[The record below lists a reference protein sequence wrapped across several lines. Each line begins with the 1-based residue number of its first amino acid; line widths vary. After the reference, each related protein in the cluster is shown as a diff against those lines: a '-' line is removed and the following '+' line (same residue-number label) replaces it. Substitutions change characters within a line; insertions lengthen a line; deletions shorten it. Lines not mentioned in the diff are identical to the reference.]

1 MKSDVE
7 ELMDIRELLVS
18 SSATEELDESSPVSA
33 PDLHLLKDRLH
44 VRSLQIKDRVHK
56 YVKSHYQDFS
66 SITSRASYGASK
78 VENIFDNLNGVL
90 QLLDKPSAGDG
101 KGSHLPIDVDV
112 DLCQLAAQARALNK
126 CLNEK
131 KESLALVQT
140 ISLFVQGLRNAEQNM
155 IVEQG
160 RLVESARAINLLRF
174 ALKVP
179 ENWKDDE
186 IGVSWEPKAF
196 TLLKSQWVS
205 CFSKLQDLL
214 EDMFDTAIQV
224 DNANSKLYI
233 NLHITCEKLPESLS
247 GVELLSVLT
256 AMDIAGILD
265 AAFARLAD
273 LIIKSVM
280 IPLTHTSAIHIVSE
294 ELVKNKPV
302 LSWDLF
308 SDTRNEGVAPGT
320 LYPKLLQVLNFVY
333 QHICFENGRWMSLFG
348 RLTWPRLSEAVIT
361 NCLAKA
367 VPAEASEL
375 AEFQKVLKLTRDF
388 ECALKEMMFIFAPN
402 SKDDKLSNFALNI
415 EVHFA
420 SKKRNHIL
428 GKARGL
434 LVHPDFTITLENA
447 VELLF
452 QPATCTVSSVAKQL
466 IEIVHEALQDACS
479 SPTRVALEF
488 YHAARDALLL
498 YRAIVPVKLAK
509 ELNTLCQAAVIVH
522 NDCLYLAQEILGL
535 AFEYNASFP
544 DGLKEHALFVDLAP
558 LFRQLGAESL
568 NQQVQ
573 LLLSGLKEALDQAN
587 GFQNTHKK
595 QQSEMASLAVDQVV
609 LLMEKVRM
617 LWQPLLQPPI
627 YKKVLHSI
635 LQHLF
640 SRIGSEILM
649 LDDMAVEETL
659 QLQKLIKTAFQNM
672 SSLLKSVIDED
683 IEMQNTVEGIEKQGL
698 SEISWDQ
705 LEKLIPSLQKLR
717 RITDLLDMPLKS
729 ITLAWESGE
738 LIASGFTSLEVK
750 KLIRAVF
757 SDSHLRRECLR
768 RIETTEF
775 L

>member
-1 MKSDVE
+1 
-7 ELMDIRELLVS
+7 MDIRELLVS
-18 SSATEELDESSPVSA
+18 SSASELDDSSPVSA
-33 PDLHLLKDRLH
+33 PDLHLLKERLH

-66 SITSRASYGASK
+66 SIISRASHDASR
-78 VENIFDNLNGVL
+78 VEDTSDNLNGIL
-90 QLLDKPSAGDG
+90 QLLNKPSADDG
-101 KGSHLPIDVDV
+101 KGLQLPIDVDV
-112 DLCQLAAQARALNK
+112 DLCQLTTHARALNK
-126 CLNEK
+126 RLNEK
-131 KESLALVQT
+131 KEALALVQT
-140 ISLFVQGLRNAEQNM
+140 ISLFVQRLQNAQQNM

-160 RLVESARAINLLRF
+160 RLVESAQALNLLRF
-174 ALKVP
+174 ALRVP
-179 ENWKDDE
+179 ENLKDGE

-214 EDMFDTAIQV
+214 EYMFDTAIQV
-224 DNANSKLYI
+224 DNAHSKLYI
-233 NLHITCEKLPESLS
+233 NLHITCEKLPVSLG
-247 GVELLSVLT
+247 GVELSSVLT

-273 LIIKSVM
+273 SIIKSVI
-280 IPLTHTSAIHIVSE
+280 IPVTHTSAIHIVSE

-302 LSWDLF
+302 LSWALL
-308 SDTRNEGVAPGT
+308 SDTQSEGVAPGT
-320 LYPKLLQVLNFVY
+320 LYPKLLQVLKLVY
-333 QHICFENGRWMSLFG
+333 QHICFENRSWMNLFG
-348 RLTWPRLSEAVIT
+348 KLTWPRLSEAVIT

-367 VPAEASEL
+367 VPTEASEVV
-375 AEFQKVLKLTRDF
+375 EFQKVLKLTRDF
-388 ECALKEMMFIFAPN
+388 ECALTDMMFIFASN
-402 SKDDKLSNFALNI
+402 SKDDKLSNFASNI

-420 SKKRNHIL
+420 AKKRNQIL
-428 GKARGL
+428 ARARRL
-434 LVHPDFTITLENA
+434 LVRSDFTITLENA

-452 QPATCTVSSVAKQL
+452 QPATCTVSWAAKQL
-466 IEIVHEALQDACS
+466 MEIVHEALQDACS
-479 SPTRVALEF
+479 SPTRVAVEL
-488 YHAARDALLL
+488 YHAARDTLLL
-498 YRAIVPVKLAK
+498 YRAIVPVKLTK
-509 ELNTLCQAAVIVH
+509 ELNTLCQAAVVVH
-522 NDCLYLAQEILGL
+522 NDCLYLAQEVLGL

-558 LFRQLGAESL
+558 PFHQLAAELL

-627 YKKVLHSI
+627 YKKVQHSI

-659 QLQKLIKTAFQNM
+659 QLRKLIKTAFQNM
-672 SSLLKSVIDED
+672 SSLLKSVVDED
-683 IEMQNTVEGIEKQGL
+683 IGVQKTVEGFVKEDEI
-698 SEISWDQ
+698 SEITWDQ
-705 LEKLIPSLQKLR
+705 LENLIPSLRKLR

-757 SDSHLRRECLR
+757 SDSLLRRECLR